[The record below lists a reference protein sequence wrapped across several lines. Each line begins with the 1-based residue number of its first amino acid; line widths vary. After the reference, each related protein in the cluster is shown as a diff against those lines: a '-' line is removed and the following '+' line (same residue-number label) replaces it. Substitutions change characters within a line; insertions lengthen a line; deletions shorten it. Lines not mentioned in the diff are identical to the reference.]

1 MALVE
6 IDYKETMAE
15 TAERLAAGGL
25 LLTSQKEG
33 GKANTMAI
41 GWGTI
46 GNIWARPVFIVLVRP
61 SRFTFG
67 LIESSGEFTVN
78 VPTEEMNDT
87 VMYCGSVSGRD
98 HDKFAEKNLTPVP
111 GESVSCPIIEE
122 CAINYE
128 CKVIHSNDLV
138 NANLHPDI
146 VGSAYPKGDFHRVYF
161 GQILRVTRGG

>member
-15 TAERLAAGGL
+15 TVERLAAGGV

-61 SRFTFG
+61 
-67 LIESSGEFTVN
+67 L
-78 VPTEEMNDT
+78 
-87 VMYCGSVSGRD
+87 
-98 HDKFAEKNLTPVP
+98 
-111 GESVSCPIIEE
+111 
-122 CAINYE
+122 
-128 CKVIHSNDLV
+128 
-138 NANLHPDI
+138 
-146 VGSAYPKGDFHRVYF
+146 
-161 GQILRVTRGG
+161 